1 MSKYS
6 ERAEGFAKSLE
17 DAREHAENIA
27 SQVANIKALN
37 RDPQRALF
45 DKVNDS
51 VGTVSGAVGNVAQI
65 IHQYKHGRVTT
76 FIERHEINQALG
88 RYGNSG
94 TKNAGNEILNT
105 IDQARN
111 APRAGLAPNS
121 QALQLPE
128 AKPADLVS
136 SLKGRII
143 GNMPD
148 GAKPSDLAEAARA
161 TGAIPEQS
169 DAQSV
174 AQASALVNKPSAPAE
189 TAPAEGNPSG
199 VEAETNIDEA
209 VAAREAEAAAR
220 PAPAAP
226 SGAAEPARSFL
237 NKPLP
242 EEGAGKALADAEQ
255 PIGSS
260 ILGES
265 SQLLQPIKI
274 NTNAISGGEEAV
286 DNLAGAATEGVQGAV
301 SNVGKAANVAK
312 SIGSTLAKNVG
323 EASESA
329 LPDAISAGI
338 EAAAP
343 ETGPIAPLVAAVGG
357 LVALGS
363 SMAKIFHKNKP
374 PPPIALAPPP
384 VASQI
389 GANLSVS
396 K

>member
-111 APRAGLAPNS
+111 APRAGVAPNS

-169 DAQSV
+169 DAQNV
-174 AQASALVNKPSAPAE
+174 AEASALVNKPSAPAE
-189 TAPAEGNPSG
+189 T
-199 VEAETNIDEA
+199 ETNIDEA

-220 PAPAAP
+220 PAPAGTTETAK
-226 SGAAEPARSFL
+226 SFL
-237 NKPLP
+237 DKPLP
-242 EEGAGKALADAEQ
+242 EEGAGKVLADAEQ

-286 DNLAGAATEGVQGAV
+286 DNLAGAAAEGVQGAV

-343 ETGPIAPLVAAVGG
+343 ETGAIAPLVAAVGG

>member
-1 MSKYS
+1 MSRYS
-6 ERAEGFAKSLE
+6 ERVEGFAKSLE
-17 DAREHAENIA
+17 DAREHAENVA
-27 SQVANIKALN
+27 SQVANIRALN

-76 FIERHEINQALG
+76 FLERHEINEALG

-174 AQASALVNKPSAPAE
+174 AEASALVNKPSAPAE
-189 TAPAEGNPSG
+189 TAPP
-199 VEAETNIDEA
+199 EAETNIDEA

-220 PAPAAP
+220 PAPA
-226 SGAAEPARSFL
+226 GTAEPARNFL
-237 NKPLP
+237 SKPLP

-286 DNLAGAATEGVQGAV
+286 NNLAGGDIAGTV

-312 SIGSTLAKNVG
+312 SVGSTLAKNAG

-343 ETGPIAPLVAAVGG
+343 ETGAIAPLVAAVGG

-374 PPPIALAPPP
+374 PPPVALAPPP
-384 VASQI
+384 IASQI

>member
-111 APRAGLAPNS
+111 APRAGVAPNS

-169 DAQSV
+169 DAQNV
-174 AQASALVNKPSAPAE
+174 AEASALVNKPSAPAE
-189 TAPAEGNPSG
+189 T
-199 VEAETNIDEA
+199 ETNIDEA

-220 PAPAAP
+220 PAPAGTTETAK
-226 SGAAEPARSFL
+226 SFL
-237 NKPLP
+237 DKPLP
-242 EEGAGKALADAEQ
+242 EEGAGKVLADAEQ

-286 DNLAGAATEGVQGAV
+286 DNLAGAAAEGVQGAV

-323 EASESA
+323 EASESS

-343 ETGPIAPLVAAVGG
+343 ETGAIAPLVAAVGG

>member
-111 APRAGLAPNS
+111 APRAGVAPNS
-121 QALQLPE
+121 QALQLPQ

-169 DAQSV
+169 DAQNV
-174 AQASALVNKPSAPAE
+174 AEASALVNKPSAPAE
-189 TAPAEGNPSG
+189 T
-199 VEAETNIDEA
+199 ETNIDEA

-220 PAPAAP
+220 PAPAGTTETAK
-226 SGAAEPARSFL
+226 SFL
-237 NKPLP
+237 DKPLP
-242 EEGAGKALADAEQ
+242 EEGAGKVLADAEQ

-274 NTNAISGGEEAV
+274 NTNAISGGEESV
-286 DNLAGAATEGVQGAV
+286 DNLAGAAAEGVQGAV

-323 EASESA
+323 EASESS

-343 ETGPIAPLVAAVGG
+343 ETGAIAPLVAAVGG

>member
-143 GNMPD
+143 GNMSD

-169 DAQSV
+169 DAQNV
-174 AQASALVNKPSAPAE
+174 AEASALVNKPSAPAE
-189 TAPAEGNPSG
+189 VSPQAP
-199 VEAETNIDEA
+199 EAETNIDEA

-220 PAPAAP
+220 PAPA
-226 SGAAEPARSFL
+226 GTAEPARNFL
-237 NKPLP
+237 SKPLP

-286 DNLAGAATEGVQGAV
+286 DNLAGAAAEGVQGAV

-323 EASESA
+323 EASESS

-343 ETGPIAPLVAAVGG
+343 ETGAIAPLVAAVGG